1 MMKRSFALSI
11 AALFATTAASAQ
23 ITPINATTSRLQLS
37 FTGIVTNDVTNTI
50 MIRQPDGSFSKFTGP
65 VPDYPYK
72 VGDQIAVTFS
82 TVVPTKAYYDQPQ
95 FAGQKAADGIYRFNL
110 LGPGLTGTNG
120 IGVAQ
125 GADVSGPA
133 TVYGGGSQPYSFR
146 GLTVVYDANKDGYS
160 LELPT
165 NLWSLAPLNMPSYR
179 YDPVTG
185 MITSVNLGCVGVQCE
200 PDFNLRGDATSAG
213 IAQTALGDKIF
224 IQSTQTPDNVGFF
237 DALRFSGSWNLPYFN
252 GGGDPVDV
260 PEPSMVILFGA
271 GAAAMMRRRRTR
283 AFV

>member
-1 MMKRSFALSI
+1 MMKRSFALAI

-82 TVVPTKAYYDQPQ
+82 TVVPTKAFYDQPQ

-125 GADVSGPA
+125 GADLSGPGS
-133 TVYGGGSQPYSFR
+133 VYGGGSQPYNFR
-146 GLTVVYDANKDGYS
+146 GLTVVYDSNKDGYS

-165 NLWSLAPLNMPSYR
+165 DQWLLAPLNMPSYR
-179 YDPVTG
+179 YDPTTNSIV
-185 MITSVNLGCVGVQCE
+185 SVNLGCVGVQCE
-200 PDFNLRGDATSAG
+200 PDFLVRGGATSAT
-213 IAQTALGDKIF
+213 IAQTTLGDRVF
-224 IQSTQTPDNVGFF
+224 LQSTQTPENVGFF
-237 DALRFSGSWNLPYFN
+237 DSLRFSGSWNLPFFSG
-252 GGGDPVDV
+252 GGGDPTPV

-271 GAAAMMRRRRTR
+271 GAAAMMRRRRKR
-283 AFV
+283 AV